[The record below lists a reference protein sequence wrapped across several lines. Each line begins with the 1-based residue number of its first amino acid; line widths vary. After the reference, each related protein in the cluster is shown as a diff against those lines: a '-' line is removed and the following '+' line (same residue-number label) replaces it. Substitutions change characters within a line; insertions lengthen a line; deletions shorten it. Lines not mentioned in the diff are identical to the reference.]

1 MLDNAWLAC
10 RMMVMHT
17 NHMHDMHDMKKDA
30 DLDSS
35 GTLRDPI
42 PIEMFRSDLANVF
55 VHYMQSVARIIGSDE
70 LSYAWRLP
78 RVAVEIEESEL
89 LHTGRTAADMGVT
102 YEHIRHTALVR
113 HMEVLYEF
121 AFHGRLDVSAEPM
134 SDEGVYMWIADL
146 LMDAHDGHV
155 AEQSDFYEGPIVSS
169 AYRCVFVAELAN
181 ARHILE
187 GGEGFSHFFR
197 HDSKPGSSDLESLTV
212 RQLALL
218 AGMAEMSVRA
228 AANPKRAVPLQTY
241 TAPGGGTRIA
251 PDVAK
256 AWLQAR
262 DRYIP
267 VTRYWS
273 AGEVDLQKRRFKN
286 PDDLLEAL
294 DQQRG
299 ALIAR
304 RETNTLDQALLNA
317 GVKLDWRGLSFDVM
331 NRLDDA
337 AFMTTLADLLE
348 LPAPWLVLRA
358 RETAT
363 LARLAEVEREL
374 KILSQPP
381 DDAQDGGEA
390 SRLTICPQ
398 ELADIRRTT
407 YEQS

>member
-1 MLDNAWLAC
+1 
-10 RMMVMHT
+10 
-17 NHMHDMHDMKKDA
+17 MKKEV
-30 DLDSS
+30 DLESP
-35 GTLRDPI
+35 GTVRDPI
-42 PIEMFRSDLANVF
+42 PIEMFRSDIANVF

-70 LSYAWRLP
+70 FDYAWRLP
-78 RVAVEIEESEL
+78 RVAVEIKESEL
-89 LHTGRTAADMGVT
+89 LRSGNTAADMGVT
-102 YEHIRHTALVR
+102 YEHIRHTSLAR
-113 HMEVLYEF
+113 HMEVLYEL
-121 AFHGRLDVSAEPM
+121 AFHGRLDASAEPM
-134 SDEGVYMWIADL
+134 MNEGVYMWIADL

-155 AEQSDFYEGPIVSS
+155 AEQSHFYEGPIIGS
-169 AYRCVFVAELAN
+169 AYRCLFVAELAN

-187 GGEGFSHFFR
+187 GGEGFSNFFR

-212 RQLALL
+212 HQLALL

-286 PDDLLEAL
+286 PQDLLEAL
-294 DQQRG
+294 DQQRE

-317 GVKLDWRGLSFDVM
+317 GVKVEYGLSSDVM
-331 NRLDDA
+331 DRFDDA

-358 RETAT
+358 SETAT

-381 DDAQDGGEA
+381 DDAQD
-390 SRLTICPQ
+390 
-398 ELADIRRTT
+398 
-407 YEQS
+407 